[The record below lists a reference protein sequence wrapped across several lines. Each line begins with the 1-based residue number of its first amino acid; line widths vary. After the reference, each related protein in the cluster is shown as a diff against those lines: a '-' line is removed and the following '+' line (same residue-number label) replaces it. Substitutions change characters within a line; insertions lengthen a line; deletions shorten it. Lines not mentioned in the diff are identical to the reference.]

1 MLSKYITKLVLT
13 ILEKNEI
20 ARDDVMLV
28 VKYIHDFEMGVL
40 KKKKEEYYDM
50 VFNSTLSKQTTIDR
64 VWRKVQEERPEL
76 RGKEWEL
83 RQMRAGQISID
94 LALKNQLNLFE

>member
-1 MLSKYITKLVLT
+1 MLSKYITKLVVT
-13 ILEKNEI
+13 ILQSNEI

-28 VKYIHDFEMGVL
+28 IKYIHDFEMGVL
-40 KKKKEEYYDM
+40 KKDKEDYYEM
-50 VFNSTLSKQTTIDR
+50 VFNSTLSKVTTIDR

-83 RQMRAGQISID
+83 RQMRAGQISVD

>member
-1 MLSKYITKLVLT
+1 MLSRYITKLVIS

-20 ARDDVMLV
+20 ARDDVMIV
-28 VKYIHDFEMGVL
+28 IKTIHDFEMAVL
-40 KKKKEEYYDM
+40 KKNKEDYYDM
-50 VFNSTLSKQTTIDR
+50 VFFGTLSKVETISR
-64 VWRKVQEERPEL
+64 VWRKVQDDKPDL

-94 LALKNQLNLFE
+94 LALNNQLKLF

>member
-1 MLSKYITKLVLT
+1 MSSKYITKLVLT

-20 ARDDVMLV
+20 SRDDVMLV
-28 VKYIHDFEMGVL
+28 IKYIHDFEMGVL
-40 KKKKEEYYDM
+40 KKKKDDYYDM
-50 VFNSTLSKQTTIDR
+50 VFNSTLSKHTTIDR
-64 VWRKVQEERPEL
+64 IWRKVQEEHPEL

-83 RQMRAGQISID
+83 RQMKAGQISLD